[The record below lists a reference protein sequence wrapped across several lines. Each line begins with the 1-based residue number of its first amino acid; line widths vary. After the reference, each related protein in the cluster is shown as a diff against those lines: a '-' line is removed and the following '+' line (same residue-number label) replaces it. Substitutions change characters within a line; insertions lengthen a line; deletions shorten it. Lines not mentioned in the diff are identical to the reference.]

1 MFLCYNI
8 RTHILEVDN
17 NFTWVLYIFDQNN
30 TAEKILKRSCR
41 ISWLMILQI
50 LSYCTTLTFPLPPC
64 QYCAAK
70 LISFFLVI
78 IISHISLHPW
88 TYYYATI
95 CMYNLIPHIE
105 KTMYLQCNV
114 ALFPGERTLIGKEKI
129 DLTDCKSLDEN

>member
-1 MFLCYNI
+1 
-8 RTHILEVDN
+8 
-17 NFTWVLYIFDQNN
+17 
-30 TAEKILKRSCR
+30 
-41 ISWLMILQI
+41 MILLI
-50 LSYCTTLTFPLPPC
+50 LSYCIISVFPSTPC

-105 KTMYLQCNV
+105 KTMYLQRNV
-114 ALFPGERTLIGKEKI
+114 ALFPGEGTLIGKQKI
-129 DLTDCKSLDEN
+129 HLTDCKSLDKN